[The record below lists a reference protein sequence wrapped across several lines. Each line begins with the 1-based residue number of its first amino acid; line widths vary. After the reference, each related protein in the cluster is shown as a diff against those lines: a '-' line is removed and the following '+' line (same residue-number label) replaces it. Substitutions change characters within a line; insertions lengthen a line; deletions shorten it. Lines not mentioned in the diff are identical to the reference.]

1 MHYFSNMKQ
10 IKLLVFSLTV
20 FIQGVYAQE
29 IIPFPDLS
37 DNHLAASGHMDMID
51 DHNYSLF
58 TEDYQEA
65 LTEIDLNIEAIKT
78 KINNSPDSNSL
89 VDIKSELV
97 LLEKKRMQLLEEA
110 ELVEDLNKFY

>member
-10 IKLLVFSLTV
+10 IKLLVFSLTI

-29 IIPFPDLS
+29 IIPFPDLGE
-37 DNHLAASGHMDMID
+37 NHLAVSGHTDMID

-65 LTEIDLNIEAIKT
+65 LTAIDINIEAIKT
-78 KINNSPDSNSL
+78 KINGKPDPVSL
-89 VDIKSELV
+89 VSLKSDMA